1 MRVVRVAHIVEQL
14 VQLVLWLERRFDW
27 MLDRDGEDEPLRGL
41 ERTGALELLMV
52 EPDECGRTSAG
63 DWGGV

>member
-1 MRVVRVAHIVEQL
+1 
-14 VQLVLWLERRFDW
+14 
-27 MLDRDGEDEPLRGL
+27 LRGL

-63 DWGGV
+63 DCGGV